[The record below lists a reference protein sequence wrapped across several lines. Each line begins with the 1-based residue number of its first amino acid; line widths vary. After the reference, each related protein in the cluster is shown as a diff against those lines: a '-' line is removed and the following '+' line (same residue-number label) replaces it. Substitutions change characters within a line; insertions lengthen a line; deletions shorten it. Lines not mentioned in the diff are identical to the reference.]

1 MFDEQNTDPSSSRI
15 INGSLITPPLGQANR
30 INPLNQEEASRA
42 KLRLNKVKN
51 IKTAYRISVD
61 SRQNNFILFHCPLD
75 GEPSKT

>member
-1 MFDEQNTDPSSSRI
+1 
-15 INGSLITPPLGQANR
+15 
-30 INPLNQEEASRA
+30 EASRA

-75 GEPSKT
+75 GEPSKLLWSFLFLFLLIPLDLFVRNGYDKSNQ